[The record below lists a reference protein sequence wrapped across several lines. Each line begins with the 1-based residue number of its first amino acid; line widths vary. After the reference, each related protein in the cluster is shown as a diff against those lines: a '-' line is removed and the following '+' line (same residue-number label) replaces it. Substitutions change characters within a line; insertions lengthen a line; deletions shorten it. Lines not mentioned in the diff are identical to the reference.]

1 MMLITTAK
9 PLARPVH
16 AIFGG
21 LFFCAVSGFVLADEE
36 PVMLEKPLWELGFG
50 AGLLVQPHYPSSSET
65 QVRGLGLPYIVYRGD
80 VLRIGDGQSARAV
93 AAESNLYEL
102 SMSFDAAFDADS
114 EGNTLRQGMSDLD
127 FVFEIGPQLMFLLG
141 DYTFSDTSRSELQF
155 SLQAR
160 AAFSTDFGRVNHRGY
175 VFEPMLRYRHYGLFR
190 PDFEATVSIR
200 PVWATRDLHAYF
212 FDVES
217 AFATA
222 TRPEYKAS
230 RGYYGTGV
238 NFYGTWHINKK
249 ARLFLGL
256 QTSWLQGAQSSGSPL
271 FERKFTTGF
280 GAGLIWSF
288 IESKRTVLRP

>member
-1 MMLITTAK
+1 MFTSNSKIRISSAVL
-9 PLARPVH
+9 
-16 AIFGG
+16 GG
-21 LFFCAVSGFVLADEE
+21 LLFFAANGFVLADEA

-50 AGLLVQPHYPSSSET
+50 AGVLVQPHYPSSSET
-65 QVRGLGLPYIVYRGD
+65 QTRGLGLPYIVYRGD

-93 AAESNLYEL
+93 AAESNRYEL

-114 EGNTLRQGMSDLD
+114 EGNELRQGMPDLD
-127 FVFEIGPQLMFLLG
+127 FVFEIGPQLMFRLG

-160 AAFSTDFGRVNHRGY
+160 AAFSTDFGRIDHRGY

-217 AFATA
+217 QFAT
-222 TRPEYKAS
+222 TSRPEYRAS
-230 RGYYGTGV
+230 QGYYGTGV
-238 NFYGTWHINKK
+238 NFYGTWHINNK

-256 QTSWLQGAQSSGSPL
+256 QTSWLQGAQNSGSPL
-271 FERKFTTGF
+271 FEKKFTTGF

-288 IESKRTVLRP
+288 VESKRTVMRP